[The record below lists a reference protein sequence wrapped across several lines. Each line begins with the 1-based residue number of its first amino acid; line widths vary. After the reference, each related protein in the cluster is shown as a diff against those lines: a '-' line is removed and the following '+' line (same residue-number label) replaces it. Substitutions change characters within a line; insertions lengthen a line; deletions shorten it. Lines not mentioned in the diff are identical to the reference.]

1 MPRKSSF
8 NRPKSTRRPPFSIDH
23 RAEFIGQSQ
32 AENIG
37 SATIMPT
44 DSNTADNDISPEDRR
59 KLSGLLGFAQGVL
72 TARSKVQMAMQS
84 GLGVFHEG
92 DLDGLQGLHFDCDD
106 GAWLRIE
113 RQRETRPPEPDEHIT
128 QFLTSTPSDPNRRP
142 QIKPAIAVEVTIEEA
157 SDLAEG
163 ELLKPEDVHAIVED
177 GIEVENR
184 VRVVLHA
191 ETLVEM
197 RRDYEHYAGGA
208 WSDWARQERPV
219 RLAISIYN
227 DLFKI
232 HSAIHTSEGTPPELV
247 WGIGIGRWVRGTER
261 VDMPLI
267 EQLVDIEVEDGGAI
281 AIRPRDLAPHL
292 SLKPYLE
299 LDIDGSPK
307 LQSELQDR
315 LAQFLKG
322 DVEFSPFTT
331 VWEPLLD
338 TAANN
343 LASSAT
349 HISRDNLKAGES
361 LTAAGDDLRIT
372 SSWAIFGRPRS
383 SEARV
388 QDLNALRARVNDE
401 TTDVPASIK
410 GYAAPPPDQPR
421 SDVSAFGLDNA
432 VLGGVTAQGWEPSA
446 SGAPRQGFSPG
457 GGTPSDGDAASLDPF
472 AIGRKVHFF
481 PLPFNE
487 EQGKISDMIDD
498 TKMHVVGVSGPPG
511 TGKSH
516 SIANII
522 SHQMAM
528 GKRVL
533 VTARTPEAIAAV
545 REKLPEVLQP
555 LVIAS
560 VGTDRESAQQLQE
573 AVSELS
579 REVVGL
585 DTDEALARKA
595 HLERQIV
602 ECDRLAEKADDALAE
617 IARAN
622 LAQLTWDGADH
633 TPMELV
639 DILADS
645 AEAHD
650 WFTDRPG
657 KAPPAQLDELLDR
670 LRTTMPALTADIVYA
685 GANLPKPDDLPTT
698 AEIIAAHETE
708 LAWNAREIVDYN
720 AAPTMAL
727 DSASAE
733 AQARAVLA
741 ELEALDVLIEAATTT
756 VKGLALRALEP
767 AGSIDRAAIATTL
780 AFIARKRALDHI
792 AEVRFD
798 RGTCGEKDF
807 QQAAARGASG
817 QKPVGFGLFNGALKS
832 AIGSVR
838 LNGAP
843 PASSEEWQ
851 VVLEA
856 CRLEREA
863 ATIGEALRPFVSEK
877 LMPAVPAH
885 VWELA
890 QHLKDRQAEIEDA
903 LEIADRVRPVVE
915 ALVAL
920 FPYGLDFDAIRV
932 ELDCGPAIFAIRGNL
947 PDDYV
952 APKALT
958 RLREIAGKSMLPML
972 GELRNLADAL
982 GQDET
987 DPRDIVAARGEI
999 TRELKRLAK
1008 VTKRLDALG
1017 CDLDTLAEA
1026 GAPDWVARL
1035 RDTPERAPNLI
1046 PATWAASWAWAQTQ
1060 ANVERIV
1067 ALGNGDDHRRTKSE
1081 AMARRRKL
1089 FEELIRTRTLLGLKG
1104 RMTGSIRS
1112 AMEAFT
1118 QAISKIGTGKGKRA
1132 PRFIRAAQEAAKK
1145 ASPAAP
1151 VWIMPEYKIPEQLPP
1166 EFGDF
1171 DLVILDEASQSDI
1184 TALAALARG
1193 KKILVVGDEEQVSPS
1208 VVGIADQK
1216 INALR
1221 AEFLDGLPNAS
1232 LIDQNSSIFE
1242 ITKRMHPDSHV
1253 MLREHFRC
1261 VAPIIQFSTRYYNN
1275 ALVPLRV
1282 PKTSERFDPPLADIY
1297 IPGATRHGKTNASE
1311 ARWIVDEIARLI
1323 HDPAHV
1329 GRDIGVISLIGG
1341 EQADKIGRMLVED
1354 ERIGP
1359 EKIEQRRIIYGDA
1372 RTMQGQERSIVFLSM
1387 VATPGHAHAQT
1398 TKADQQRINVAMSR
1412 ARDRLYLVRSVSLED
1427 LRPTDIKAEILHH
1440 FADPMPEGRGATG
1453 KEAAGLLERCDSGFE
1468 REVLQRLMEAN
1479 YRVRPQ
1485 VAAGGFRIDLVVE
1498 GLEDRR
1504 LAIEL
1509 DGDQYHGPDVWER
1522 DMARQAALERAGWV
1536 FWRVFGSQ
1544 WKSNKEFW
1552 WRNLE
1557 DTLKRLGIEPI
1568 GAAAVDERFTE
1579 TIIIDPWGATSAD
1592 DEGTPTPDNGGE
1604 AVPIQQD
1611 SASDWTV
1618 ISEVK
1623 PDAASA
1629 SDAPSPAESKEDA
1642 AAKEADTTADTD
1654 PGNKKA
1660 SPKAKAEE
1668 PSTPANRAPEPRRAR
1683 QEALPLE
1690 DDLFT
1695 HLAKREG
1702 VAPEPLKTIADGAVT
1717 SSTPEANSGQ
1727 RETEDRV
1734 LGATPI
1740 QVGHT
1745 VRLEKLGDGGSKLE
1759 ITLVEDGHDPERG
1772 MIGIHTPLGQAL
1784 LDAEVGDEVEYR
1796 AGAYIREMRILEV
1809 S

>member
-1 MPRKSSF
+1 
-8 NRPKSTRRPPFSIDH
+8 
-23 RAEFIGQSQ
+23 
-32 AENIG
+32 
-37 SATIMPT
+37 MPT
-44 DSNTADNDISPEDRR
+44 DSNIADNDISPEDRR

-92 DLDGLQGLHFDCDD
+92 DLGGLPGLYFDCAD
-106 GAWLRIE
+106 GAWLRID
-113 RQRETRPPEPDEHIT
+113 RQRETRPPDPDEHVA

-142 QIKPAIAVEVTIEEA
+142 QIKPAIAVEVTIDEA

-163 ELLKPEDVHAIVED
+163 GLLNPDDVHTIVED

-208 WSDWARQERPV
+208 WSDWALQERPV
-219 RLAISIYN
+219 RRAISVYN

-247 WGIGIGRWVRGTER
+247 WGIGIGRWIRGTER

-299 LDIDGSPK
+299 LDINGSPK

-315 LAQFLKG
+315 LVQLLKG
-322 DVEFSPFTT
+322 DAEFSPFTT

-338 TAANN
+338 TAASN

-349 HISRDNLKAGES
+349 HISRDDLAAGES
-361 LTAAGDDLRIT
+361 LTSAGEDLRIT

-388 QDLNALRARVNDE
+388 QDLNALRARVDDE
-401 TTDVPASIK
+401 ATEVPASIK
-410 GYAAPPPDQPR
+410 GYAAPPPDKPR
-421 SDVSAFGLDNA
+421 SDVSAFGLDSA
-432 VLGGVTAQGWEPSA
+432 VLGGATVKGWEPSA
-446 SGAPRQGFSPG
+446 SGEPRRSPG
-457 GGTPSDGDAASLDPF
+457 GAAPSGGDAAPLDPF
-472 AIGRKVHFF
+472 AAGRKVHFF

-498 TKMHVVGVSGPPG
+498 PKLHVVGVSGPPG

-516 SIANII
+516 TIANII

-545 REKLPEVLQP
+545 REKLPEALQP

-579 REVVGL
+579 REVVDL
-585 DTDEALARKA
+585 DTDEALARKVQ
-595 HLERQIV
+595 LERQIV
-602 ECDRLAEKADDALAE
+602 ECDRIAEKADDDLAE

-622 LAQLTWDGADH
+622 LAHLTWDGADH

-639 DILADS
+639 DILAES

-650 WFTDRPG
+650 WFTDRPR
-657 KAPPAQLDELLDR
+657 KAPPAQLEDLLGR
-670 LRTTMPALTADIVYA
+670 LLTRMPALAADIVYA
-685 GANLPKPDDLPTT
+685 GADLPEPDDLPTT

-708 LAWNAREIVDYN
+708 RAWNAREIVDYS
-720 AAPTMAL
+720 AVPAMAL
-727 DSASAE
+727 DSAGAE

-741 ELEALDVLIEAATTT
+741 ELEALGVLIEAAPSAA
-756 VKGLALRALEP
+756 KGLAVRALEP
-767 AGSIDRAAIATTL
+767 VGPIDRNAIAATL
-780 AFIARKRALDHI
+780 DFIAQKHALEGI
-792 AEVRFD
+792 ARVRFE
-798 RGTCGEKDF
+798 RGACGEESFK
-807 QQAAARGASG
+807 QATARGASG

-838 LNGAP
+838 LDGAP
-843 PASSEEWQ
+843 PASNEDWQ

-856 CRLEREA
+856 CRLERDA
-863 ATIGEALRPFVSEK
+863 ANTGDALRPFVSEK
-877 LMPAVPAH
+877 LMPAVPARA
-885 VWELA
+885 WEIA
-890 QHLKDRQAEIEDA
+890 RHLIDRQAEIETA
-903 LEIADRVRPVVE
+903 LEIADRLKPAFD
-915 ALVAL
+915 ALAAL
-920 FPYGLDFDAIRV
+920 FPYGLDLDAIRV
-932 ELDCGPAIFAIRGNL
+932 GLDCSGAIFAIRGNL

-952 APKALT
+952 APAALT
-958 RLREIAGKSMLPML
+958 RLREIAGASTLPVL
-972 GELRNLADAL
+972 AELRNLADAL
-982 GQDET
+982 GQEKT

-999 TRELKRLAK
+999 TRELGRLAE
-1008 VTKRLDALG
+1008 VAKRLDELG
-1017 CDLDTLAEA
+1017 RDLDTLAEA
-1026 GAPDWVARL
+1026 GVPDWVARL
-1035 RDTPERAPNLI
+1035 RATPESAPDLI
-1046 PATWAASWAWAQTQ
+1046 PATWAASWAWGELKAR
-1060 ANVERIV
+1060 VDRIV

-1081 AMARRRKL
+1081 AMVRRRRL

-1112 AMEAFT
+1112 AMAAFT

-1145 ASPAAP
+1145 ASSAAP

-1171 DLVILDEASQSDI
+1171 DLVVLDEASQSDI

-1261 VAPIIQFSTRYYNN
+1261 VAPIIQFSTRFYNN

-1282 PKTSERFDPPLADIY
+1282 PKASERFDPPLADVY
-1297 IPGATRHGKTNASE
+1297 IHGATRHGKTNASE
-1311 ARWIVDEIARLI
+1311 ARWIVDEIAQLI
-1323 HDPAHV
+1323 EDPAHER
-1329 GRDIGVISLIGG
+1329 RDIGVISLIGN
-1341 EQADKIGRMLVED
+1341 EQAERIGRMLVED

-1359 EKIEQRRIIYGDA
+1359 EQIEKRRIIYGDA

-1387 VATPGHAHAQT
+1387 VATPGNATAQT
-1398 TKADQQRINVAMSR
+1398 GKADQQRINVAMSR

-1427 LRPTDIKAEILHH
+1427 LRPTDIKAQILHH

-1453 KEAAGLLERCDSGFE
+1453 KEATDLLERCDSGFE

-1522 DMARQAALERAGWV
+1522 DMSRQAALERAGWV

-1552 WRNLE
+1552 WRNLQ
-1557 DTLKRLGIEPI
+1557 DALNRLGIEPI

-1579 TIIIDPWGATSAD
+1579 SILVDPWGTSTAAD
-1592 DEGTPTPDNGGE
+1592 AKTTAQDIEVE
-1604 AVPIQQD
+1604 APQTQQD
-1611 SASDWTV
+1611 SALGRIV
-1618 ISEVK
+1618 R
-1623 PDAASA
+1623 PAAEPA
-1629 SDAPSPAESKEDA
+1629 VAPTEEALRPEALEDDA
-1642 AAKEADTTADTD
+1642 AAKAEVADAAAA
-1654 PGNKKA
+1654 PGSEEA
-1660 SPKAKAEE
+1660 SPTARVDESA
-1668 PSTPANRAPEPRRAR
+1668 TPAARAPERRRAR
-1683 QEALPLE
+1683 QQTLPLE

-1695 HLAKREG
+1695 RLAKREAA
-1702 VAPEPLKTIADGAVT
+1702 APGPLKGTANGAVT
-1717 SSTPEANSGQ
+1717 SAVTEAKPAR
-1727 RETEDRV
+1727 REAEDAAP
-1734 LGATPI
+1734 GATPI
-1740 QVGHT
+1740 RIGHT
-1745 VRLEKLGDGGSKLE
+1745 VRLEKLGNGGGKLE
-1759 ITLVEDGHDPERG
+1759 ITLVETGHDPEHG
-1772 MIGIHTPLGQAL
+1772 MIGTHTPLGRAL
-1784 LDAEVGDEVEYR
+1784 LGAEVGDEVEYR
-1796 AGAYIREMRILEV
+1796 AGAYIQEVRILEV
-1809 S
+1809 R

>member
-1 MPRKSSF
+1 
-8 NRPKSTRRPPFSIDH
+8 
-23 RAEFIGQSQ
+23 
-32 AENIG
+32 
-37 SATIMPT
+37 MPT
-44 DSNTADNDISPEDRR
+44 DSNIADNDISPEDRR

-92 DLDGLQGLHFDCDD
+92 DLDGLPGLHFDCAD
-106 GAWLRIE
+106 GAWLRID
-113 RQRETRPPEPDEHIT
+113 RQSETWPPEPDEHVT

-157 SDLAEG
+157 SGLAEG
-163 ELLKPEDVHAIVED
+163 GLLKTEDVHTIFED

-191 ETLVEM
+191 ENLVEM
-197 RRDYEHYAGGA
+197 RRDYEHYAGGV

-219 RLAISIYN
+219 RHAISVYN

-247 WGIGIGRWVRGTER
+247 WGIGIGRWVRGAER

-267 EQLVDIEVEDGGAI
+267 EQLVDIEIEDGGAI
-281 AIRPRDLAPHL
+281 AIRPRDLAPYL

-315 LAQFLKG
+315 LAQLLKG
-322 DVEFSPFTT
+322 DAEFSPFTT

-349 HISRDNLKAGES
+349 HISRDDLAAGES
-361 LTAAGDDLRIT
+361 LTSAGEDLRIT

-388 QDLNALRARVNDE
+388 QDLNALRARVDDDTSE
-401 TTDVPASIK
+401 VPASIK
-410 GYAAPPPDQPR
+410 GYAAPPPDKPR
-421 SDVSAFGLDNA
+421 SDVSAFGLDSA
-432 VLGGVTAQGWEPSA
+432 VLGSVTVQGWEPSA
-446 SGAPRQGFSPG
+446 SGEPRRSRSPG
-457 GGTPSDGDAASLDPF
+457 GGAPSDGDAAPRDPF
-472 AIGRKVHFF
+472 AAGRKVHFF

-487 EQGKISDMIDD
+487 EQGRISDMIDD
-498 TKMHVVGVSGPPG
+498 PKLHVVGVSGPPG

-545 REKLPEVLQP
+545 RQKLPEALQP

-579 REVVGL
+579 REVVNL
-585 DTDEALARKA
+585 DTDEALARKTQ
-595 HLERQIV
+595 LERQIV
-602 ECDRLAEKADDALAE
+602 ECDRAAEKADDDLAE

-622 LAQLTWDGADH
+622 LAQMTWNGATH

-639 DILADS
+639 DILAES
-645 AEAHD
+645 AEAHN
-650 WFTDRPG
+650 WFTDRPS
-657 KAPPAQLDELLDR
+657 KAPPAQLEDLLDR
-670 LRTTMPALTADIVYA
+670 LRSSMPALAADIVYA
-685 GANLPKPDDLPTT
+685 GAGLPEPDDLPTT
-698 AEIIAAHETE
+698 AEIIAAQEKE
-708 LAWNAREIVDYN
+708 RAWNAREIVDYST
-720 AAPTMAL
+720 APAMAL
-727 DSASAE
+727 DSSGAE
-733 AQARAVLA
+733 AQARSVLA
-741 ELEALDVLIEAATTT
+741 ELEALDVLIEAASSASK
-756 VKGLALRALEP
+756 VFAV
-767 AGSIDRAAIATTL
+767 
-780 AFIARKRALDHI
+780 RALDTAGPIDRKAI
-792 AEVRFD
+792 AATLGFIAQKRSLEDIASVHFD
-798 RGTCGEKDF
+798 RGDCGAEDF

-832 AIGSVR
+832 ATGSVR
-838 LNGAP
+838 IDGAA
-843 PASSEEWQ
+843 PASSEDWQ

-856 CRLEREA
+856 CRLERDA
-863 ATIGEALRPFVSEK
+863 ATIDDALRPFVSEG
-877 LMPAVPAH
+877 LMPAVPTRA
-885 VWELA
+885 WEIA
-890 QHLKDRQAEIEDA
+890 QHLKDRQAEIENA
-903 LEIADRVRPVVE
+903 LEISDRLKP
-915 ALVAL
+915 ALDALAAL
-920 FPYGLDFDAIRV
+920 FPYGLDLDTMRA

-947 PDDYV
+947 PDDHV
-952 APKALT
+952 VPAALT
-958 RLREIAGKSMLPML
+958 RLREIAGKSTLPVL
-972 GELRNLADAL
+972 AELRNIADAL
-982 GQDET
+982 GQEET
-987 DPRDIVAARGEI
+987 DPRDIVAARREI
-999 TRELKRLAK
+999 TRELERLAE
-1008 VTKRLDALG
+1008 VSKRLDALG
-1017 CDLDTLAEA
+1017 RDLDTLAQA

-1035 RDTPERAPNLI
+1035 RETPESAPDLI
-1046 PATWAASWAWAQTQ
+1046 PASWAASWAWAETK
-1060 ANVERIV
+1060 ARVERIV

-1145 ASPAAP
+1145 ASSAAP

-1261 VAPIIQFSTRYYNN
+1261 VAPIIQFSGRYYNN

-1282 PKTSERFDPPLADIY
+1282 PKASERFDPPLADVY

-1311 ARWIVDEIARLI
+1311 ARWIVDEIAQLI
-1323 HDPAHV
+1323 EDPAHA

-1354 ERIGP
+1354 KRIGP

-1427 LRPTDIKAEILHH
+1427 LRPTDIKAQILHH

-1453 KEAAGLLERCDSGFE
+1453 KEAADLLERCDSGFE

-1485 VAAGGFRIDLVVE
+1485 VAAGGFKIDLVVE

-1557 DTLKRLGIEPI
+1557 DVLNRLGIEPI

-1579 TIIIDPWGATSAD
+1579 TILVDPSSTSTAADAETSTRGIDIEVEATQ
-1592 DEGTPTPDNGGE
+1592 T
-1604 AVPIQQD
+1604 QQD
-1611 SASDWTV
+1611 SAPYQTV
-1618 ISEVK
+1618 SS
-1623 PDAASA
+1623 AAEPAVA
-1629 SDAPSPAESKEDA
+1629 STGEAPRPEAWEDDA
-1642 AAKEADTTADTD
+1642 AANAEQARADAA
-1654 PGNKKA
+1654 PESEEA
-1660 SPKAKAEE
+1660 SPKARPEE
-1668 PSTPANRAPEPRRAR
+1668 PATLAARALERRRAH
-1683 QEALPLE
+1683 QQSLPLE

-1695 HLAKREG
+1695 RFAKREAA
-1702 VAPEPLKTIADGAVT
+1702 APGPLKGNANGAVT
-1717 SSTPEANSGQ
+1717 SALSDATPASRGA
-1727 RETEDRV
+1727 EDAAQ
-1734 LGATPI
+1734 GATPI
-1740 QVGHT
+1740 RVGHT
-1745 VRLEKLGDGGSKLE
+1745 VRLEKLGNGSDELE
-1759 ITLVEDGHDPERG
+1759 ITLVEAGHDPEHG
-1772 MIGIHTPLGQAL
+1772 MIGIHTPLGRAL

-1796 AGAYIREMRILEV
+1796 AGAYIREVRILEV

>member
-1 MPRKSSF
+1 
-8 NRPKSTRRPPFSIDH
+8 
-23 RAEFIGQSQ
+23 
-32 AENIG
+32 
-37 SATIMPT
+37 MPT
-44 DSNTADNDISPEDRR
+44 NSYIADNDISPEDRR

-92 DLDGLQGLHFDCDD
+92 DLDGLPGLHFDCED
-106 GAWLRIE
+106 GAWLRID
-113 RQRETRPPEPDEHIT
+113 RQRETRPPEPDEHVA
-128 QFLTSTPSDPNRRP
+128 QFLTSKPVDPDRRP

-163 ELLKPEDVHAIVED
+163 GLLNPDDVHTIVED

-191 ETLVEM
+191 EKLVEM
-197 RRDYEHYAGGA
+197 RRDYEHYAGGS

-219 RLAISIYN
+219 RRAISVYN

-261 VDMPLI
+261 LDMPLI

-281 AIRPRDLAPHL
+281 AIRPRDLAPRL

-315 LAQFLKG
+315 LVQLLKG
-322 DVEFSPFTT
+322 DAEFSPFTT
-331 VWEPLLD
+331 LWEPLLD

-343 LASSAT
+343 LSSSAT
-349 HISRDNLKAGES
+349 HISRDDLAAGES
-361 LTAAGDDLRIT
+361 LAPAGEDLRIT
-372 SSWAIFGRPRS
+372 SSWAVFGRPRS
-383 SEARV
+383 TEARV
-388 QDLNALRARVNDE
+388 QDLNALRARVDDE
-401 TTDVPASIK
+401 ATEVPASIK
-410 GYAAPPPDQPR
+410 GYAAPPPDKPW
-421 SDVSAFGLDNA
+421 SDVSAFGLDSA
-432 VLGGVTAQGWEPSA
+432 VLGGATAKGWEPSA
-446 SGAPRQGFSPG
+446 SGEPRRSRSPDGAASPG
-457 GGTPSDGDAASLDPF
+457 TEAAPHAPF
-472 AIGRKVHFF
+472 PAGQKVHFF

-498 TKMHVVGVSGPPG
+498 PELHVVGVSGPPG

-545 REKLPEVLQP
+545 REKLPEALQP

-579 REVVGL
+579 REVVDL
-585 DTDEALARKA
+585 DTDQALARKA
-595 HLERQIV
+595 HLERQIA
-602 ECDRLAEKADDALAE
+602 ECDRTAAKADDDLAE

-622 LAQLTWDGADH
+622 LAQQTWNGAAH

-639 DILADS
+639 DILGEG
-645 AEAHD
+645 AEVHD
-650 WFTDRPG
+650 WFTDRPA
-657 KAPPAQLDELLDR
+657 KTPPAQLEDLLDR
-670 LRTTMPALTADIVYA
+670 LRTAMPALAADIVYA
-685 GANLPKPDDLPTT
+685 GAGLPEPDDLPTT
-698 AEIIAAHETE
+698 AEIIAAHETKR
-708 LAWNAREIVDYN
+708 AWNAREIVDYST
-720 AAPTMAL
+720 APTMAF
-727 DSASAE
+727 DSTGAE

-741 ELEALDVLIEAATTT
+741 ELESLGVLIEAAPSAARD
-756 VKGLALRALEP
+756 LAIRSLESAGPIDRKAIAATLGFVAQKRALEDI
-767 AGSIDRAAIATTL
+767 SR
-780 AFIARKRALDHI
+780 
-792 AEVRFD
+792 VRFD
-798 RGTCGEKDF
+798 RGACGQEDF

-832 AIGSVR
+832 ATGSVR
-838 LNGAP
+838 LDGAA

-856 CRLEREA
+856 CRLERDA
-863 ATIGEALRPFVSEK
+863 ATIGDALRPFVSEN
-877 LMPAVPAH
+877 LMPPVPARP
-885 VWELA
+885 WEIA
-890 QHLKDRQAEIEDA
+890 RYLKDRQAEIETA
-903 LEIADRVRPVVE
+903 LEIADRLKP
-915 ALVAL
+915 ALDALAAL
-920 FPYGLDFDAIRV
+920 FPYGLDLDAMRV
-932 ELDCGPAIFAIRGNL
+932 DLDCGPAIFAIRGNL
-947 PDDYV
+947 PDDNV
-952 APKALT
+952 APTALT
-958 RLREIAGKSMLPML
+958 RLREIAGTSTLPVL
-972 GELRNLADAL
+972 AELRNLADAL
-982 GQDET
+982 GQEET
-987 DPRDIVAARGEI
+987 EPRDIVSVRGEI
-999 TRELKRLAK
+999 TRELGRLAE
-1008 VTKRLDALG
+1008 VAKRLDALG
-1017 CDLDTLAEA
+1017 RDLNFLAEA

-1035 RDTPERAPNLI
+1035 RETPESAPYLI
-1046 PATWAASWAWAQTQ
+1046 PATWAASWNWAEMK
-1060 ANVERIV
+1060 ARVDRIV

-1132 PRFIRAAQEAAKK
+1132 PRFIRAAQEAAKM
-1145 ASPAAP
+1145 ASSAAP

-1261 VAPIIQFSTRYYNN
+1261 VAPIIQFSGRYYNN

-1282 PKTSERFDPPLADIY
+1282 PKASERFDPPLADVY

-1323 HDPAHV
+1323 EDPVHA

-1359 EKIEQRRIIYGDA
+1359 EKIEERRIIYGDA

-1398 TKADQQRINVAMSR
+1398 AKADQQRINVAMSR

-1427 LRPTDIKAEILHH
+1427 LRPTDIKAQILHH

-1453 KEAAGLLERCDSGFE
+1453 KEASDLLERCDSGFE

-1557 DTLKRLGIEPI
+1557 DALSRLGIEPI
-1568 GAAAVDERFTE
+1568 GAAALDERFTE
-1579 TIIIDPWGATSAD
+1579 TILVDHWGTSTAAD
-1592 DEGTPTPDNGGE
+1592 AETRAEDIEVE
-1604 AVPIQQD
+1604 VPQTQQD
-1611 SASDWTV
+1611 SAHGQTV
-1618 ISEVK
+1618 
-1623 PDAASA
+1623 
-1629 SDAPSPAESKEDA
+1629 SPAAEPAVAPTSEALRPEAWEDEVA
-1642 AAKEADTTADTD
+1642 
-1654 PGNKKA
+1654 
-1660 SPKAKAEE
+1660 AKAEKADANAAPVFGETSPAVQAEE
-1668 PSTPANRAPEPRRAR
+1668 PTTPATRAPERQGAR
-1683 QEALPLE
+1683 QRTLPLE

-1695 HLAKREG
+1695 LIAEREAA
-1702 VAPEPLKTIADGAVT
+1702 APEPINGTTNGTVTATALEPKPSMWEAEDGAH
-1717 SSTPEANSGQ
+1717 
-1727 RETEDRV
+1727 
-1734 LGATPI
+1734 GATPI
-1740 QVGHT
+1740 RVGHT
-1745 VRLEKLGDGGSKLE
+1745 LRLEKLGNGGGKLE
-1759 ITLVEDGHDPERG
+1759 ITLVETGHDPEHG
-1772 MIGIHTPLGQAL
+1772 MIGTHTPLGQAL

-1796 AGAYIREMRILEV
+1796 AGAYIQEVRILEV

>member
-1 MPRKSSF
+1 MKG
-8 NRPKSTRRPPFSIDH
+8 
-23 RAEFIGQSQ
+23 RAP
-32 AENIG
+32 
-37 SATIMPT
+37 IMPT
-44 DSNTADNDISPEDRR
+44 DSDIADNDISPEDRR

-92 DLDGLQGLHFDCDD
+92 DLDGLPGLHCDCDD
-106 GAWLRIE
+106 GAWLRID
-113 RQRETRPPEPDEHIT
+113 RQRETRPPEPDEHVAR
-128 QFLTSTPSDPNRRP
+128 FLTSTPSDPNRRP
-142 QIKPAIAVEVTIEEA
+142 QIKPTIAVEVTIEEA

-163 ELLKPEDVHAIVED
+163 GLLNPDDVHTIVED
-177 GIEVENR
+177 GVEVENR

-197 RRDYEHYAGGA
+197 RRDHEHYAGGA

-219 RLAISIYN
+219 RRAISVYN

-267 EQLVDIEVEDGGAI
+267 EELVDIEVEDGGAI
-281 AIRPRDLAPHL
+281 AIRPRDLAPQL

-307 LQSELQDR
+307 LQSELQNR
-315 LAQFLKG
+315 LAQLLKG
-322 DVEFSPFTT
+322 DAEFSPFTT
-331 VWEPLLD
+331 LWEPLLD

-349 HISRDNLKAGES
+349 HISRDDLAAGES
-361 LTAAGDDLRIT
+361 LAPAGEELRIT

-388 QDLNALRARVNDE
+388 QDLNALRSRVDDE
-401 TTDVPASIK
+401 ATEVPASIK
-410 GYAAPPPDQPR
+410 GYAAPPPDKPR
-421 SDVSAFGLDNA
+421 SVVSAFGLDSA
-432 VLGGVTAQGWEPSA
+432 VLGGATGKGWEPSA
-446 SGAPRQGFSPG
+446 SGEPRRRPVGAAPSG
-457 GGTPSDGDAASLDPF
+457 GEAAPPDPF
-472 AIGRKVHFF
+472 AAGRKVHFF

-498 TKMHVVGVSGPPG
+498 PKLHVVGVSGPPG

-545 REKLPEVLQP
+545 REKLPEALQP

-579 REVVGL
+579 REVVDL

-595 HLERQIV
+595 QLEREIV
-602 ECDRLAEKADDALAE
+602 ECDRIAEKADDDLAE

-639 DILADS
+639 DILAES

-657 KAPPAQLDELLDR
+657 KAPPTQLEDLLDR
-670 LRTTMPALTADIVYA
+670 LRATMPALATDIVYA
-685 GANLPKPDDLPTT
+685 GANLPEPDDLPTT

-708 LAWNAREIVDYN
+708 RAWNAREIADYS
-720 AAPTMAL
+720 AAPAMAL
-727 DSASAE
+727 DSAGAVG
-733 AQARAVLA
+733 QARAVLA
-741 ELEALDVLIEAATTT
+741 EFEVLGVLIEAAPSAA
-756 VKGLALRALEP
+756 KGLAVRALEP
-767 AGSIDRAAIATTL
+767 AGPIDRKAIAATL
-780 AFIARKRALDHI
+780 SFIAQKRALEGI
-792 AEVRFD
+792 ARVRFD
-798 RGTCGEKDF
+798 RGACGEEDF
-807 QQAAARGASG
+807 QHAAARGASG

-838 LNGAP
+838 LDGAP
-843 PASSEEWQ
+843 PASNEDWQ

-856 CRLEREA
+856 CRLERDA
-863 ATIGEALRPFVSEK
+863 ATIGDALRPFVSEK
-877 LMPAVPAH
+877 LMPAVPARA
-885 VWELA
+885 WEIA
-890 QHLKDRQAEIEDA
+890 RHLKDRQVEIETA
-903 LEIADRVRPVVE
+903 LEIADRLKPAFD
-915 ALVAL
+915 ALAAL
-920 FPYGLDFDAIRV
+920 FPYGLDLDAMRA
-932 ELDCGPAIFAIRGNL
+932 ELDCDAAIFAIRGNL
-947 PDDYV
+947 PDDYIASA
-952 APKALT
+952 APT
-958 RLREIAGKSMLPML
+958 RLREIAGASTLPVFA
-972 GELRNLADAL
+972 ELRNVADAL
-982 GQDET
+982 GQEET

-999 TRELKRLAK
+999 TRELARLAE
-1008 VTKRLDALG
+1008 VAKRLDALG
-1017 CDLDTLAEA
+1017 RDLDTLAEA

-1035 RDTPERAPNLI
+1035 RATPESAPDLI
-1046 PATWAASWAWAQTQ
+1046 PASWAVSWVWGQMKAR
-1060 ANVERIV
+1060 VDRIV

-1145 ASPAAP
+1145 ASSAAP

-1221 AEFLDGLPNAS
+1221 AEFLEGLPNAS

-1261 VAPIIQFSTRYYNN
+1261 VAAIIQFSTRFYNN

-1282 PKTSERFDPPLADIY
+1282 PKASERFDPPLADVY
-1297 IPGATRHGKTNASE
+1297 IHGATRHGKTNASE

-1323 HDPAHV
+1323 EDPPHE
-1329 GRDIGVISLIGG
+1329 GRDIGVISLIGN
-1341 EQADKIGRMLVED
+1341 EQAERIGRMLVED

-1359 EKIEQRRIIYGDA
+1359 EQIEKRRIIYGDA

-1387 VATPGHAHAQT
+1387 VATPGHATAQT
-1398 TKADQQRINVAMSR
+1398 GKADQQRINVAMSR

-1427 LRPTDIKAEILHH
+1427 LRPTDIKAQILHH
-1440 FADPMPEGRGATG
+1440 FADPMPEGRLATG
-1453 KEAAGLLERCDSGFE
+1453 KEAADLLARCDSGFE
-1468 REVLQRLMEAN
+1468 REVLRRLMEAN

-1552 WRNLE
+1552 WRNLQ
-1557 DTLKRLGIEPI
+1557 DALSRLGIEPI

-1579 TIIIDPWGATSAD
+1579 SILVDPWGTRTAADAETPALDIEVEAPQTQQDGALGQIVSPAARPAVAPTGEAPRPEASED
-1592 DEGTPTPDNGGE
+1592 DE
-1604 AVPIQQD
+1604 A
-1611 SASDWTV
+1611 
-1618 ISEVK
+1618 
-1623 PDAASA
+1623 
-1629 SDAPSPAESKEDA
+1629 
-1642 AAKEADTTADTD
+1642 
-1654 PGNKKA
+1654 
-1660 SPKAKAEE
+1660 AKAEVADADAAPGSEEASPTARAEE
-1668 PSTPANRAPEPRRAR
+1668 PATPAARAPERRRAR
-1683 QEALPLE
+1683 QQTLSLE

-1695 HLAKREG
+1695 RLAERESDAPG
-1702 VAPEPLKTIADGAVT
+1702 PLNGTANGLVTAAAPEPAPAMR
-1717 SSTPEANSGQ
+1717 EA
-1727 RETEDRV
+1727 EDSAR
-1734 LGATPI
+1734 GATPI
-1740 QVGHT
+1740 RVGHT
-1745 VRLEKLGDGGSKLE
+1745 VRLEKLGNRGGRLE
-1759 ITLVEDGHDPERG
+1759 ITLVDTGHDPEHCI
-1772 MIGIHTPLGQAL
+1772 IGTHTPLGRAL
-1784 LDAEVGDEVEYR
+1784 LEAEVGDEVEYR
-1796 AGAYIREMRILEV
+1796 AGAYIQEVRILEV
-1809 S
+1809 T